1 MQSGKPGLLT
11 TAKRIVLCAASAL
24 AAICLVS
31 AAGQAQTF
39 PEKAISLIVP
49 FAPGGAADTTGR
61 LMAEAMAKHLGQAV
75 IVENAGGA
83 GGTIGVAKVK
93 QAAPTGYTIGL
104 GHMGTHAASVGTY
117 AKLPYDPRTD
127 FDYLG
132 LVATTPNIIF
142 VRKDFPGETLAD
154 FIVYAREKKSDL
166 KMGHSGIGAASH
178 ITCVLLFQLIGVE
191 PTYVPYRGFGQTIQ
205 DLAGGRLDGSCDL
218 VASVT
223 SHVKAGTVKALV
235 VATPE
240 RSPVLPNVP
249 TAAEAG
255 LPAFAAETW
264 TGLYAPKGLPE
275 AALARLRE
283 AVAKGLADPV
293 YIEKLGLVGATV
305 PKADALGGPAMLKL
319 VISEVPRWVD
329 ILKKANVELQ

>member
-1 MQSGKPGLLT
+1 MSVMRSSNLRTSLRAVALT
-11 TAKRIVLCAASAL
+11 LAGAL
-24 AAICLVS
+24 AVVAPVS
-31 AAGQAQTF
+31 AQTF
-39 PEKAISLIVP
+39 PEKSISLVVP

-61 LMAEAMAKHLGQAV
+61 LMAEAMAKHLGQTV
-75 IVENAGGA
+75 VVENATGA

-93 QAAPTGYTIGL
+93 NSAPSGYVIGL
-104 GHMGTHAASVGTY
+104 GHMGTHAAAMGTY

-154 FIVYAREKKSDL
+154 FITYAKDKKSDL

-191 PTYVPYRGFGQTIQ
+191 PTYVPYRGFGQTVQ
-205 DLAGGRLDGSCDL
+205 DLAGGRLDGGCDL

-223 SHVKAGTVKALV
+223 PHVKAGTIKALV
-235 VATPE
+235 VGTPD
-240 RSPVLPNVP
+240 RSPALPLVP

-255 LPAFAAETW
+255 IPAFAAETW

-275 AALARLRE
+275 AALAKLRE
-283 AVAKGLADPV
+283 AVAKSLVDPV
-293 YIEKLGLVGATV
+293 YVEKLGNVGATV
-305 PKADALGGPAMLKL
+305 PNAAALGGPAMEKL
-319 VISEVPRWVD
+319 VASEITRWVD

>member
-1 MQSGKPGLLT
+1 LAVRS
-11 TAKRIVLCAASAL
+11 L
-24 AAICLVS
+24 AAVVMRTV
-31 AAGQAQTF
+31 AALTIMAGAAAAQTF
-39 PEKAISLIVP
+39 PEKPISLVVP

-61 LMAEAMAKHLGQAV
+61 LMAEAMAKHLGQPV
-75 IVENAGGA
+75 LVENAGGA

-93 QAAPTGYTIGL
+93 ASAATGYTIGL

-117 AKLPYDPRTD
+117 AKLSYDPRTD

-154 FIVYAREKKSDL
+154 FIAYAKEKKSDL
-166 KMGHSGIGAASH
+166 KMGHSGVGAASH

-205 DLAGGRLDGSCDL
+205 DLTGGRLDGSCDL
-218 VASVT
+218 VASV
-223 SHVKAGTVKALV
+223 SPHVKSGAVKALV
-235 VATPE
+235 VATPQ

-255 LPAFAAETW
+255 IPAFAAETW
-264 TGLYAPKGLPE
+264 TGLYAPKGMPE
-275 AALARLRE
+275 AALAKLRE
-283 AVAKGLADPV
+283 AVAKALVDPV
-293 YIEKLGLVGATV
+293 YIEKLGNVGATV
-305 PKADALGGPAMLKL
+305 PKAEALGGAAMLKL
-319 VISEVPRWVD
+319 VNSEVMRWVD
-329 ILKKANVELQ
+329 IMKKANVELQ